1 MVTSHFGSQ
10 ASLVLAERLGLCM
23 EAEGMRW
30 GADQQAFAQHFEPE
44 KLGIAKVVV
53 ECRLEWGV
61 ESDVAGKG

>member
-1 MVTSHFGSQ
+1 
-10 ASLVLAERLGLCM
+10 M